1 MNFFM
6 KQAYLIE
13 AHRPDLTFK
22 TLIQML
28 DNIKNDIYIHMDAN
42 NESYSPDEIIKL
54 VKFSKVFHAPRVKVS
69 WAAFSQV
76 EAELLL
82 LETALNNGHYDHYH
96 LISGQDLPIKTQKYI
111 INFFESHPGVEFV
124 SFSPEYLIQKGMYC
138 RQYYFFFQEIL
149 GHNRYS
155 KTFRSVINNLTAGLA
170 NSALLNLQ
178 KLFHLKRNQDL
189 NLRSGSNWFSI
200 TDELARY
207 ILSKRY
213 WIRDRFN
220 HTFCPDE
227 AFLQTML
234 INTDFMSRIFQ
245 RDNNLRLVDWSRGEP
260 YIFTINDLDELKES
274 EMLFARK
281 FDPVKDEQII
291 LKIQE
296 LYS

>member
-1 MNFFM
+1 M

-13 AHRPDLTFK
+13 AHKSDLTFK

-42 NESYSPDEIIKL
+42 NESYNPEEIIKL
-54 VKFSKVFHAPRVKVS
+54 VKFSKVFHAPRIQAS
-69 WAAFSQV
+69 WAAFSNV

-96 LISGQDLPIKTQKYI
+96 LLSGQDLPIKTQKEI
-111 INFFESHPGVEFV
+111 INFFEAHPGVEFV
-124 SFSPEYLIQKGMYC
+124 NFSSEDLIQKGMYC

-155 KTFRSVINNLTAGLA
+155 TTFRKVFNNLTAGLA
-170 NSALLNLQ
+170 NSALLKLQ

-189 NLRSGSNWFSI
+189 NLRSGSAWFSI

-207 ILSKRY
+207 IFSKRY
-213 WIRDRFN
+213 WIRDRFSY
-220 HTFCPDE
+220 TFCPDE
-227 AFLQTML
+227 AYLQTLL
-234 INTDFMSRIFQ
+234 INTDFMKNIYNSE
-245 RDNNLRLVDWSRGEP
+245 NNLRFIEWEGDP
-260 YIFTINDLDELKES
+260 HIFTIDDLEKLKES

-281 FDPVKDEQII
+281 FDASKDEQII